1 MHCSN
6 EVKPQFLAP
15 LLRPEYTAHQGRYV
29 SAALGRASIKV
40 SAQIASKKAARVVV
54 MAGSNAHPFRR
65 PTVRIPEQFNLA
77 HNGNR
82 HLSTAR
88 CRD

>member
-1 MHCSN
+1 M
-6 EVKPQFLAP
+6 
-15 LLRPEYTAHQGRYV
+15 
-29 SAALGRASIKV
+29 LGCTSISV
-40 SAQIASKKAARVVV
+40 SAQTASKKMARVVV

-65 PTVRIPEQFNLA
+65 PTVCIPEQFNLA

-88 CRD
+88 CCD